1 MSKLTFSDVEDA
13 YGRYMESIYAFFAA
27 KLLDKKAAEDL
38 TGDTFMTFVKHVK
51 NNEEIDNIRA
61 YLFGIAR
68 KLFLLHLREKYNLPQ
83 VPYAEYDDF
92 VTYTSSTVEKTRSQ
106 SLEEKILPFL
116 KQLPEKQRIV
126 IQMRLIDKYSL
137 SDIAAILQKDMNY
150 VKTTQKRAIK
160 KLRELIA
167 CTP

>member
-1 MSKLTFSDVEDA
+1 MPTLIFSDVKDA
-13 YGRYMESIYAFFAA
+13 YERYMGGIYAFFAS

-38 TGDTFMTFVKHVK
+38 TSDTFMTFVQHVK
-51 NNEEIDNIRA
+51 NKTEIDNIRA

-68 KLFLLHLREKYNLPQ
+68 KVFLLHLRKKYALPQ

-92 VTYTSSTVEKTRSQ
+92 TAYVATAVETSQSK
-106 SLEEKILPFL
+106 SLEERILPFIE
-116 KQLPEKQRIV
+116 KLPEKQQI
-126 IQMRLIDKYSL
+126 IIKMRLIDKL
-137 SDIAAILQKDMNY
+137 TLTDIVSKLGKDMNY

-160 KLRELIA
+160 KLRELVA